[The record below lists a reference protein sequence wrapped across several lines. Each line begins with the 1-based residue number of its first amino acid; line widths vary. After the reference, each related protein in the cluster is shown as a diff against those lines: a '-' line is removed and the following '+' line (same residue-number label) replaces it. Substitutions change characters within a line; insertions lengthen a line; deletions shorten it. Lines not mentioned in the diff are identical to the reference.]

1 MSGKQNGNGT
11 RELRPQIQ
19 IWDDEGREAAV
30 GLFDDGEAEWNLL
43 VVFETVTRELVSGRL
58 SFRNGD
64 ERYDTAPVLVEDTP
78 AAVVRRAT
86 QLPHAMLRQLLV
98 SARN

>member
-19 IWDDEGREAAV
+19 IWDDEGRETAV

-58 SFRNGD
+58 SFRSGD